1 MTTFTGAGLKTAG
14 FRGFERLSATDMAKV
29 PEGPGVYVLLRE
41 KGAPPTFLE
50 RSPAGPHQG
59 RDVTAT
65 LEDLRDAWVART
77 PLLYVGESKTL
88 RKRIGQLRR
97 QGAGESASHYGG
109 IYVWQLSD
117 SGDIRL
123 AWREEEDPVAV
134 KRELL
139 KEFRAVFGCRPFA
152 NRV

>member
-14 FRGFERLSATDMAKV
+14 FKGFERFSATDLTKV

-41 KGAPPTFLE
+41 KGAPPVFLD

-59 RDVTAT
+59 RDATAP
-65 LEDLRDAWVART
+65 LEDLRAAWVART

-88 RKRIGQLRR
+88 RKRLGQLRR
-97 QGAGESASHYGG
+97 QGAGESANHYGG

-117 SGDIRL
+117 SGDLRV
-123 AWREEEDPVAV
+123 AWREEADPVAA
-134 KRELL
+134 KRALL
-139 KEFRAVFGCRPFA
+139 AEFRATFGARPFA
-152 NRV
+152 NRA